1 MGRDISIAIS
11 ARDNFSNAI
20 STMTNASRAF
30 SKDVAG
36 LNAKLDAL
44 NKTKV
49 ILKADTDDLKKK
61 LKDAQ
66 KQYNLTRS
74 EADKLELQMAHANYE
89 NARRNLSLV
98 SDNAKQAEKDIKS
111 LTNAVSKVENRA
123 SSSKKSMDGILGGLA
138 TSGAAAIVGNVLG
151 DIANVGVRSAFG
163 SEVSNIFGSALSTA
177 GMGAAIGTAIAPG
190 IGTAIGAVLGAG
202 VGIIQGATKN
212 FETQDNAFK
221 SYYQEQYNTLL
232 QTQTESQIKGST
244 IASTREQDLISFA
257 TLLGGSK
264 QATTFLRDL
273 TQFATETPFEYD
285 DLTSISKTLLA
296 YGYTQE
302 ELLPLLTKVGDAG
315 SALGMGMEDMRYV
328 ATALGRMRTT
338 DKTTLEYLN
347 PLLERGIDVWG
358 YLAEAS
364 GKTKQ
369 EVQDMVS
376 KGLVPG
382 GEAAKAIADYM
393 GANFAGNMEKQ
404 AQTYSG
410 LVSTLSDAQNE
421 IENAMGL
428 GYNTTRKAGIEEQAN
443 WLSGESGEKMKEA
456 YNKIGQWKA
465 SLENLSEQYQRDAL
479 ESVMTG
485 VISKSFDT
493 SEQKEALKQL
503 AKEYALVQAD
513 YYDASKSGNKEK
525 MQEAGATMGRILAEA
540 EAIAQN
546 EYNASEGAQLLLRT
560 NKTLADNLKNDA
572 GLQESYWNAGYEM
585 GVQFSK
591 GMVAAVSS
599 KNDDEAAKDWLSE
612 KAAYTYGPYRRGHAY
627 GLTYV
632 PYDNYPTLLHEG
644 ERVLT
649 ASENRSYSKGGEIK
663 ITGNNFIVREE
674 ADIPKV
680 AAEIIRQ
687 MNQAYILA
695 R

>member
-1 MGRDISIAIS
+1 MGRDISIMIS
-11 ARDNFSNAI
+11 AKDNFTDAI
-20 STMTNASRAF
+20 TTMTNASRAF
-30 SKDVAG
+30 EKGIPG
-36 LNAKLDAL
+36 LQSKLDTL

-49 ILKADTDDLKKK
+49 TLKVDVDKLKKE
-61 LKDAQ
+61 LKEAE
-66 KQYNLTRS
+66 KQFAKTGN
-74 EADKLELQMAHANYE
+74 EADKLKLELANADYE

-111 LTNAVSKVENRA
+111 LTNAVSKTENRA
-123 SSSKKSMDGILGGLA
+123 SSSKKSMDGILGSLA
-138 TSGAAAIVGNVLG
+138 TSGAAALVGNVLS
-151 DIANVGVRSAFG
+151 DIANVGVSSAFG
-163 SEVSNIFGSALSTA
+163 SEVSNIFGSALSTG

-190 IGTAIGAVLGAG
+190 IGTAIGAALGAG

-212 FETQDNAFK
+212 FEMQDNAFK
-221 SYYQEQYNTLL
+221 SYYQEQYNTI
-232 QTQTESQIKGST
+232 QQSQTDTQTRGT
-244 IASTREQDLISFA
+244 AIASTREQDRISFA
-257 TLLGGSK
+257 TLLGGN
-264 QATTFLRDL
+264 QNAATFLGDL
-273 TQFATETPFEYD
+273 TRFASETPFEYD
-285 DLTSISKTLLA
+285 DLTNISKTLLA

-328 ATALGRMRTT
+328 ATALGRMQTT
-338 DKTTLEYLN
+338 GKTTLEYLN

-393 GANFAGNMEKQ
+393 GADFAGNMEKQ
-404 AQTYSG
+404 AQTFLG
-410 LVSTLSDAQNE
+410 LTSSLSDAQSE
-421 IENAMGL
+421 IDNAMGV
-428 GYNTTRKAGIEEQAN
+428 GYNTGRKTGLQEQID
-443 WLSGESGEKMKEA
+443 WLSGESGESMKEA

-465 SLENLSEQYQRDAL
+465 SLENLSEEYQRDAI
-479 ESVMTG
+479 ESVMSG
-485 VISKSFDT
+485 VISDIFEDSD
-493 SEQKEALKQL
+493 QKEALEKL
-503 AKEYALVQAD
+503 AKEYTLIQAD
-513 YYDASKSGNKEK
+513 FYDASKTGNQEK

-546 EYNASEGAQLLLRT
+546 EYNASEGAQLLLET
-560 NKTLADNLKNDA
+560 NKTLANNLKNDA
-572 GLQESYWNAGYEM
+572 GLQESYWDAGYEM
-585 GVQFSK
+585 GIQFSK
-591 GMVAAVSS
+591 GMASAVSTS
-599 KNDDEAAKDWLSE
+599 QDDAGTAWLKE
-612 KAAYTYGPYRRGHAY
+612 KAAYTRGAGRGYAY
-627 GLTYV
+627 GLNYV
-632 PYDNYPTLLHEG
+632 PYDNYPAILHEG

-649 ASENRSYSKGGEIK
+649 ASENRSLGKGAEIK
-663 ITGNNFIVREE
+663 ITGNSFVVREE

-695 R
+695 Q